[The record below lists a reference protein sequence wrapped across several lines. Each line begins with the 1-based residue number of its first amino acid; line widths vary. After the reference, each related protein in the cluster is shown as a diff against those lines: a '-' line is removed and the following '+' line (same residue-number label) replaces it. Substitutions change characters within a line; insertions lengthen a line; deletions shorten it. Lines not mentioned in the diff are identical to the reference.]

1 MEVQFFGV
9 RGSIAVSGSRIGGNT
24 ACVEVTSQGHR
35 LILDAGTGIRALGEQ
50 WMREGRNPRAT
61 LFFSHFHWDHVQ
73 GFPFFTP
80 AYKPGTEL
88 TLYGPG
94 PTGALDAQRVLA
106 QQMEPP
112 HFPVRLSAMHSK
124 MTFASARHGR
134 PIPVGPFLVTPFEV
148 PHPQGC
154 LAYRIEADGHVFVYA
169 TDVELSAASLPWEV
183 ARYLEGADVLCL
195 DAQYT
200 PDEYEGRIG
209 IPKKG
214 WGHSTM
220 VDAAQV
226 AKAVGARRL
235 LLFHHEPSHSDSM
248 VERMAQEAC
257 NTFAASEPAREGQR
271 IFLGPSSPSPVK
283 KADFQASPDVPEWRV
298 RPDPERSTLVH
309 WDGATPLRPS

>member
-1 MEVQFFGV
+1 MEVQLFGV

-35 LILDAGTGIRALGEQ
+35 LILDSGTGIRALGEQ
-50 WMREGRNPRAT
+50 LMREGSSPKAT

-80 AYKPGTEL
+80 AYKPDTEL

-94 PTGALDAQRVLA
+94 PTGALDAQRVLS

-112 HFPVRLSAMHSK
+112 HFPVRLSAMRSK
-124 MTFASARHGR
+124 MTFGSARSGR
-134 PIPVGPFLVTPFEV
+134 PLQVGPFLVTPFEV

-154 LAYRIEADGHVFVYA
+154 LAYRIEADGHTFVYA
-169 TDVELSAASLPWEV
+169 TDVELSAASLTWDV

-200 PDEYEGRIG
+200 PDEYEGRSG

-226 AKAVGARRL
+226 AKAVDAKRL
-235 LLFHHEPSHSDSM
+235 LLFHHDPAHNDDL
-248 VERMAQEAC
+248 VENMAEEAR
-257 NTFAASEPAREGQR
+257 NHFFATEPAREGKR
-271 IFLGPSSPSPVK
+271 ILF
-283 KADFQASPDVPEWRV
+283 
-298 RPDPERSTLVH
+298 
-309 WDGATPLRPS
+309 GAAANA